1 MNGKVADDMIVQAAK
16 QVGAAMLASLPAP
29 EECHHEF
36 LPGFERAM
44 ERLIRK
50 TKRRARVRQG
60 LRSIAVA
67 ALVVVIGLSAWLA
80 VDTGARAA
88 VVEWIRTVYEDSI
101 IYEFFHTGAAED
113 DASYRLG
120 WVPDGYT
127 LVQEVDGEVTHVAI
141 YQKGNEV
148 INFIYSFTEKS
159 SRAEFFPENSETEPV
174 TVLGKTGE
182 FYAAKDEGETNE
194 LIWFDEES
202 GILFSLSGSL
212 DKETMLKMANSM
224 SAE

>member
-1 MNGKVADDMIVQAAK
+1 MREQVTDDMIIQAAK

-36 LPGFERAM
+36 LPRFERAM
-44 ERLIRK
+44 GRLIQK
-50 TKRRARVRQG
+50 TKRRARVRRS

-101 IYEFFHTGAAED
+101 VYGFFHPEATDEAT
-113 DASYRLG
+113 SYRLG

-127 LVQEVDGEVTHVAI
+127 LVEEMDGEMMRTII
-141 YQKGNEV
+141 YQSGDEV
-148 INFIYSFTEKS
+148 LYLSYRTIGSNSQ
-159 SRAEFFPENSETEPV
+159 AEFFQGNGETELV
-174 TVLGKTGE
+174 SIHDNAGE
-182 FYAAKDEGETNE
+182 YIEADDVGAMNDLVWLDK
-194 LIWFDEES
+194 ES

-212 DKETMLKMANSM
+212 DKETMLKMAGSVY
-224 SAE
+224 AE